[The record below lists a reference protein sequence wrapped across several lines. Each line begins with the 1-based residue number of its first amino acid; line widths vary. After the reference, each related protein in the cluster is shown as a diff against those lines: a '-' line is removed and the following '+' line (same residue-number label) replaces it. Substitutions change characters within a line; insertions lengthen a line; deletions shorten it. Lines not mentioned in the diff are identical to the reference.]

1 MEYLLLIPLTFLLGG
16 LLLLLFMRPC
26 PSMENAGYVLL
37 TPEDAARQLLCSERI
52 LLLDVRDIEELEDFS
67 LPRAHNVPLSMLA
80 DQIGTLA
87 PRLST
92 PIFLCCDAGTRSRAQ
107 TFRVH
112 SPQQQDQIIALPL
125 GGKHVGKRDPRCS
138 HVFQLLRERGGAGRL
153 PKDQGLR
160 AFERLTAFNSGDSNE
175 LTRILRSGPVQ

>member
-92 PIFLCCDAGTRSRAQ
+92 PIFLCCDAGTRSRAA
-107 TFRVH
+107 
-112 SPQQQDQIIALPL
+112 ALLLLGLGYDNAYDAWEIRPL
-125 GGKHVGKRDPRCS
+125 AKALEDLGQRDEITQNPS
-138 HVFQLLRERGGAGRL
+138 YEG
-153 PKDQGLR
+153 
-160 AFERLTAFNSGDSNE
+160 
-175 LTRILRSGPVQ
+175 

>member
-87 PRLST
+87 PRLSST
-92 PIFLCCDAGTRSRAQ
+92 
-107 TFRVH
+107 
-112 SPQQQDQIIALPL
+112 
-125 GGKHVGKRDPRCS
+125 
-138 HVFQLLRERGGAGRL
+138 GR
-153 PKDQGLR
+153 
-160 AFERLTAFNSGDSNE
+160 
-175 LTRILRSGPVQ
+175 

>member
-92 PIFLCCDAGTRSRAQ
+92 PIFLCCDAGTRSRAA
-107 TFRVH
+107 
-112 SPQQQDQIIALPL
+112 ALLLLGLGYDNAYDAGEIRPL
-125 GGKHVGKRDPRCS
+125 AKALEDLGQRDEITQNPS
-138 HVFQLLRERGGAGRL
+138 YEG
-153 PKDQGLR
+153 
-160 AFERLTAFNSGDSNE
+160 
-175 LTRILRSGPVQ
+175 